1 MGEDGTPMHKSKG
14 NLVVFDDAAER
25 VGSDT
30 MRWLFAIHN
39 PEKNLSFPRI
49 PTDEDMEKSAQT
61 GLPVRLSEKWMLVRR
76 ILDKLW
82 NVYGFFVTYA
92 NIDAFDP
99 TKYQVSAAQ
108 RSELDRWIL
117 SELQQTIQV
126 VTKGLEQ
133 YDTSKPAEALQEFLE
148 DLSNW
153 YLRRSRE
160 RFWKKG
166 MDSDK
171 VAAYLTLY
179 ESLTTLVTLL
189 APIIPFATEKMYQN
203 LVRSVNLNAPTSV
216 HLSDWPEVNEALLDE
231 RLSSE
236 TQLVMRVVSLGR
248 AAREQ
253 AQIKVRQPLNALYVR
268 MLNPL
273 EDEALLRHSE
283 QVLEELN
290 MKHLHIL
297 SNSSNMLAYTLKP
310 QVKILGPKYGP
321 LVQKILTAFKS
332 LDAHGASEAANL
344 LNETGKLNFTID
356 SQQIELTSDE
366 IEVIATARPGFVA
379 TEERGYVVALETTIT
394 SDLREEG
401 LVRDL
406 THYIQDMRKKAG
418 FNIEDHIALTLY
430 TNDDLATILHRHQ
443 TTIQSETLADS
454 LSIFVD
460 QLPTQLAGEVYR
472 ENISPHEMKKLENYT
487 VEVVLSR
494 L

>member
-1 MGEDGTPMHKSKG
+1 
-14 NLVVFDDAAER
+14 
-25 VGSDT
+25 
-30 MRWLFAIHN
+30 
-39 PEKNLSFPRI
+39 
-49 PTDEDMEKSAQT
+49 
-61 GLPVRLSEKWMLVRR
+61 MLVRR
-76 ILDKLW
+76 MLDKLW

-99 TKYQVSAAQ
+99 MKFQLSVAQ

-126 VTKGLEQ
+126 VTNGLEQ
-133 YDTSKPAEALQEFLE
+133 YDTSKPADAMQEFLE

-160 RFWKKG
+160 RFWKTG
-166 MDSDK
+166 MDNDK

-179 ESLTTLVTLL
+179 ECLTTLVTLL
-189 APIIPFATEKMYQN
+189 APIMPFITEKMYQN
-203 LVRSVNLNAPTSV
+203 LVRSVNTNAPISV
-216 HLSDWPEVNEALLDE
+216 HLYDWPKVNEELLDE

-248 AAREQ
+248 AAREK

-268 MLNPL
+268 VLNRL
-273 EDEALLRHSE
+273 EEDALVRHSE

-290 MKHLHIL
+290 IKHLHFM
-297 SNSSNMLAYTLKP
+297 SNDSDMLAYTLKP

-321 LVQKILTAFKS
+321 LVQKILAAFKS
-332 LDAHGASEAANL
+332 LDTRGAHEAANL
-344 LNETGKLNFTID
+344 LNETGTLNFTID
-356 SQQIELTSDE
+356 GQQIELTSDE
-366 IEVIATARPGFVA
+366 VEVVATARPGFVA

-394 SDLREEG
+394 SELREEG

-418 FNIEDHIALTLY
+418 FNIEDHISLTLY
-430 TNDDLATILHRHQ
+430 TDEDLASILHRHE
-443 TTIQSETLADS
+443 TTLRSETLADS
-454 LSIFVD
+454 LSIRVD
-460 QLPTQLAGEVYR
+460 QPAAQIQGEAYR
-472 ENISPHEMKKLENYT
+472 ENISPHELKKLESYT
-487 VEVVLSR
+487 LEVVLAR

>member
-30 MRWLFAIHN
+30 MRWLFANHN
-39 PEKNLSFPRI
+39 PEQNLSFPRI
-49 PTDEDMEKSAQT
+49 PTDEDIEKSAQT
-61 GLPVRLSEKWMLVRR
+61 GLQVRLSEKWMLVRR
-76 ILDKLW
+76 MLDKLW

-99 TKYQVSAAQ
+99 MKFQLSVAQ

-126 VTKGLEQ
+126 VTNGLEQ
-133 YDTSKPAEALQEFLE
+133 YDTSKPVDAMQEFLE

-160 RFWKKG
+160 RFWKTG
-166 MDSDK
+166 MDNDK

-179 ESLTTLVTLL
+179 ECLTTSLILL
-189 APIIPFATEKMYQN
+189 APIMPFITEKIYQN
-203 LVRSVNLNAPTSV
+203 LVRSVNTNAPSSV
-216 HLSDWPEVNEALLDE
+216 HLCDWPKVNEELLDE

-248 AAREQ
+248 AAREK
-253 AQIKVRQPLNALYVR
+253 AQIKVRQPLNALYIRV
-268 MLNPL
+268 LNRL
-273 EDEALLRHSE
+273 EEEALVRHSD

-290 MKHLHIL
+290 IKHLHFM
-297 SNSSNMLAYTLKP
+297 SNDSNMLAYTLKP
-310 QVKILGPKYGP
+310 KVKILGPKYGP
-321 LVQKILTAFKS
+321 LVQKILAAFKS
-332 LDAHGASEAANL
+332 LDRRGAHEAANL
-344 LNETGKLNFTID
+344 LNETGTLNFTID
-356 SQQIELTSDE
+356 GQQIELTLDE
-366 IEVIATARPGFVA
+366 VEVIATARPGFVA

-394 SDLREEG
+394 SELREEG

-418 FNIEDHIALTLY
+418 FNIEDHISLTLY
-430 TNDDLATILHRHQ
+430 TDEDLASILHRHE
-443 TTIQSETLADS
+443 TTLGSETLADS
-454 LSIFVD
+454 LSIRLD
-460 QLPTQLAGEVYR
+460 QPATQIPGEAYR
-472 ENISPHEMKKLENYT
+472 ENISPHELKKLENYT
-487 VEVVLSR
+487 VEVVLAR